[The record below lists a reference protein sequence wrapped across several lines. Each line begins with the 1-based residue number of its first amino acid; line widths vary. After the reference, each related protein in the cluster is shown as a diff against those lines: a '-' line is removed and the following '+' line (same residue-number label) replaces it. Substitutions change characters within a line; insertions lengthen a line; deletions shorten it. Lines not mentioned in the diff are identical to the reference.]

1 MGNELDLVE
10 KAGFGCGLIF
20 TSAQKGVG
28 VCFGRAPEV
37 VVVAMQRGAFG
48 TEFNFTSVSADR
60 IPW

>member
-1 MGNELDLVE
+1 
-10 KAGFGCGLIF
+10 LIF

-37 VVVAMQRGAFG
+37 VVVVAMQRGAFG
-48 TEFNFTSVSADR
+48 TEFTFTSVSADR